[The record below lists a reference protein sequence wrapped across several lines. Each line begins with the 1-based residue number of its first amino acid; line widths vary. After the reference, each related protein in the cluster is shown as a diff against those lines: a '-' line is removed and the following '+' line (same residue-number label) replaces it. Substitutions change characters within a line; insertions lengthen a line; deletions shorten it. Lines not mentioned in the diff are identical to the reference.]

1 MGIVEYRG
9 WILFLFEVPL
19 GLSVRER
26 EQSHRHFII
35 GLYYVRALKKKKKGS
50 DLSLY
55 FWPFNIIG
63 KKPRLPFEED
73 KGRNEGRTESAI
85 ECIEQVVISVVAY
98 GTYQRIR
105 LLRCNKIKF
114 RGQVPIK
121 KRSNDGV
128 CNYLIKH
135 HIYKRHIERDR
146 KLCTSFLHCCISFK
160 NWPSYISFWAV
171 GVLFCFAC
179 VRFFPWNAH

>member
-9 WILFLFEVPL
+9 CILFLFEVPL

-50 DLSLY
+50 DLSFY

-85 ECIEQVVISVVAY
+85 ECIEQVAISVVAY

-160 NWPSYISFWAV
+160 N
-171 GVLFCFAC
+171 
-179 VRFFPWNAH
+179 